1 MPNITLSLSEEIKR
15 KMEEFPEINW
25 SALIKKYLEAKL
37 SRLIWKEQMLKQLES
52 EKEFDEEALR
62 IGDKIKENV
71 WKRLKKE
78 GW

>member
-25 SALIKKYLEAKL
+25 SALIKKYLEAKI
-37 SRLIWKEQMLKQLES
+37 SRLIWKEQMLKELES

>member
-1 MPNITLSLSEEIKR
+1 MPNITLSLPEEIKR

-25 SALIKKYLEAKL
+25 SALVKKYLEAKI